1 MAAACAR
8 EAREKLDGSI
18 RLIVLDI
25 TLPNGDGVALCRA
38 WRGEGIAIP
47 ILFLTAKDEEWDVVR
62 GLDAGGND
70 YVTKPFRMMELLSRI
85 RALLRTSYAGMQNT
99 FSRGGIQV
107 DREHM
112 QVRKDGVLLSLTL
125 TEYRILLTLVQHQ
138 GIVSRGA
145 LLEALWDVDSR
156 FIDDN
161 TLSVHISR
169 LREKIGAQHIRTM
182 RGVGYQWM
190 D

>member
-1 MAAACAR
+1 M
-8 EAREKLDGSI
+8 
-18 RLIVLDI
+18 
-25 TLPNGDGVALCRA
+25 
-38 WRGEGIAIP
+38 
-47 ILFLTAKDEEWDVVR
+47 
-62 GLDAGGND
+62 
-70 YVTKPFRMMELLSRI
+70 
-85 RALLRTSYAGMQNT
+85 
-99 FSRGGIQV
+99 
-107 DREHM
+107 EHM

-156 FIDDN
+156 FIDYN

-182 RGVGYQWM
+182 RAVINGWTDLCDAGAGSGAGRGAGDVPSATVPPASPG
-190 D
+190 

>member
-1 MAAACAR
+1 MGRGARAGRRRQRLCNQAFPDDGAAQPHPSAAAH
-8 EAREKLDGSI
+8 
-18 RLIVLDI
+18 
-25 TLPNGDGVALCRA
+25 
-38 WRGEGIAIP
+38 
-47 ILFLTAKDEEWDVVR
+47 
-62 GLDAGGND
+62 
-70 YVTKPFRMMELLSRI
+70 ELYRH
-85 RALLRTSYAGMQNT
+85 AEHVQ
-99 FSRGGIQV
+99 RGGIQV

>member
-1 MAAACAR
+1 
-8 EAREKLDGSI
+8 
-18 RLIVLDI
+18 
-25 TLPNGDGVALCRA
+25 
-38 WRGEGIAIP
+38 
-47 ILFLTAKDEEWDVVR
+47 
-62 GLDAGGND
+62 
-70 YVTKPFRMMELLSRI
+70 MELLSRI